1 MNFKNQLLSIVL
13 ILGIFSCSDSGEKG
27 SKQGT
32 STKYVMDFVHNNLG
46 LPPRISKFNDTEFLK
61 SLDYNG
67 TIPHW
72 YVQCGITYDS
82 LEKGIVPIGSEE
94 REWIMA
100 NAAKLKRQIKQA
112 KKADIDLYPFTDF
125 LVVPKSVWEKY
136 GKQMVADEFVDK
148 VDSENYCKPD
158 IRKEMTRKILRIQI
172 DEIFKTFPDLD
183 GLMLRFGETY
193 LHDTPFHLGGSPI
206 KPRGRDGIEG
216 HIEMINLLRE
226 EVCVKRNKKLFYRTW
241 DFGDFFHVNPE
252 VYQAIT
258 NKVEPHKNLIFSVK
272 HVAGDY
278 WRTKVFNPT
287 LAIGKHQQ
295 IVEVQCQREYEGK
308 GAHPDYIAKG
318 VIDGFEEYKY
328 LMKPE
333 QPQCLND
340 IKDSSQF
347 AGMVTWSRGGGWLGP
362 HLKNEFWCEQNAYVM
377 AKWAQNMS
385 RSEDEIFTEFAKYK
399 GFSDGDIPKLR
410 EISLLS
416 TKAVL
421 RGKYTR
427 YGGYSVLWTR
437 DQFIHGSG
445 GLKGYFNYVIQEG
458 LVEKVLAEKKESVDM
473 WKHMVELSRQI
484 ETKDEALN
492 EFLLTST
499 EYGRIKYEIYE
510 NGWIVMLLGHIGD
523 ETGEYNKDRIR
534 EAITRY
540 DELWEEW
547 KQLEKNSPS
556 CATIYEPNGFAIRGH
571 LDIYGNPETGI
582 GASVDKYRFTQFY

>member
-1 MNFKNQLLSIVL
+1 MKASYKHSIILLVL
-13 ILGIFSCSDSGEKG
+13 ITGILSCTDKRPKAPEQETGM
-27 SKQGT
+27 
-32 STKYVMDFVHNNLG
+32 KYIMDFVHNNLG

-67 TIPHW
+67 TTPHW
-72 YVQCGITYDS
+72 YVQCGIMYDS
-82 LEKGIVPIGSEE
+82 LEKGIVPEGSEE

-100 NAAKLKRQIKQA
+100 NASKLKKQIKQA

-136 GKQMVADEFVDK
+136 GKQMVEDEFIDK
-148 VDSENYCKPD
+148 VDTENYCKPD

-193 LHDTPFHLGGSPI
+193 LHDTPFHLGGSPV
-206 KPRGRDGIEG
+206 KTRGHDGIEG
-216 HIEMINLLRE
+216 HIEMIKLLRE

-241 DFGDFFHVNPE
+241 DFGNFFHVNPE
-252 VYQAIT
+252 VYQSIT
-258 NKVEPHKNLIFSVK
+258 NNVEPHENLVFSVK
-272 HVAGDY
+272 HTAGDF
-278 WRTKVFNPT
+278 WRTFVFNPT

-308 GAHPDYIAKG
+308 GAHPDYIARS
-318 VIDGFEEYKY
+318 VIDGFEEYEY

-377 AKWAQNMS
+377 AKWAQNTS
-385 RSEDEIFTEFAKYK
+385 RSEEDIFTEFAKYK
-399 GFSDGDIPKLR
+399 GFSDDDIPKLR

-427 YGGYSVLWTR
+427 YRGYSVVWTR

-445 GLKGYFNYVIQEG
+445 GLKGYFNYVIKDG

-473 WKHMVELSRQI
+473 WKRMVELAKQI
-484 ETKDEALN
+484 HIKDEALN
-492 EFLLTST
+492 EFLCTST
-499 EYGRIKYEIYE
+499 EYGRIKYEIFE
-510 NGWIVMLLGHIGD
+510 KGWIVMLLGHIGD
-523 ETGEYNKDRIR
+523 ETGEYDQERIK
-534 EAITRY
+534 EAIARY

-547 KQLEKNSPS
+547 KQLEKNSTS

-582 GASVDKYRFTQFY
+582 GASVDRYRKK